1 MPFFLFLRWSF
12 RLADQAGVQRW
23 DLGSLQH
30 PPPGFKQFC
39 LSLPSSKQDYR
50 CMPPCL
56 ANFCVFSRDGVL
68 PCWPGWSQTPGLRW
82 SACIG
87 LPKCWDYRREP
98 PCPATY
104 CLFSY
109 WVLNT
114 NTLSAYDMQ
123 IFSLR
128 QLSFHSFSL
137 SFYSFNSISYRARV
151 ITFW

>member
-82 SACIG
+82 PACIG

-98 PCPATY
+98 PCPASRMTF
-104 CLFSY
+104 LITLLLHI
-109 WVLNT
+109 LNS
-114 NTLSAYDMQ
+114 N
-123 IFSLR
+123 FSLLLCVFIGAYR
-128 QLSFHSFSL
+128 YVIYKSNWLRLLILDLSFFL
-137 SFYSFNSISYRARV
+137 I
-151 ITFW
+151 